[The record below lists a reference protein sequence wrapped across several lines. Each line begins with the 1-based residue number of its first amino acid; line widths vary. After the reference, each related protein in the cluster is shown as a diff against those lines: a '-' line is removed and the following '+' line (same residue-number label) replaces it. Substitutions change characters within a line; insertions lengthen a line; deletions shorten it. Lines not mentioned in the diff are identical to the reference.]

1 MHNWRMRRGAMAT
14 ERLAASPASDARSI
28 RFLHWW
34 HAREESLG
42 CAPHIVET
50 DMKLRTS
57 VTTLAALVLAPAPH
71 ALAQDQLGD
80 TVVVT
85 ATRQQQR
92 ADEVLSSV
100 EVIDRLQI
108 ERSGQST
115 LVELL
120 SAQPGLRVAA
130 NGGAGA
136 NASVFIRGAESRHT
150 LVLIDGVRVGSATN
164 GQAALEAIPLAIVER
179 IEILRGSA
187 SVLYGSQAMGG
198 VIQVF
203 TRQGRQGVHPE
214 VTVGYGTHDTL
225 NASASV
231 SGGQERLRY
240 SLTVGHDRTDGYNA
254 KRDRAFWTNRRGV
267 SSFNADDDGF
277 RNQYASASAALG
289 FRQRDEVGFNA
300 SYADGRNWY
309 DNNEFFNSYLDKEV
323 RVLGVYMRNELAE
336 GWTSTLRLGQSEDRL
351 GNRPRANESS
361 LFKTTQ
367 KEFVWQHDVRLPL
380 GSLMAAYEHLRQEVD
395 GSTDYAKDSRRV
407 NAFLLGWN
415 ARIDAHSVQI
425 NARHDD
431 NSQFGDK
438 TTGLFAY
445 GYQFNPAWSVRASIA
460 SAFNA
465 PTFNDLYWPADPV
478 FGGGGNPDLKPERAL
493 NRELGL
499 RWDGNASSVELTYFH
514 NRIRDMIDW
523 APENPSDPASNW
535 APANVAEARLQGV
548 ELTVGTRLAGY
559 DFKAGVDYLDAKDRD
574 DDTRLARRAKLSGFA
589 RVDRSLGPWTWGVEW
604 NGAGR
609 RYDNAANTIRL
620 GGYGLLNAYA
630 HYAFARDWK
639 LELRANNL
647 LDKDYQLA
655 RGYRTPGANVFLAVR
670 YAPR

>member
-1 MHNWRMRRGAMAT
+1 
-14 ERLAASPASDARSI
+14 
-28 RFLHWW
+28 
-34 HAREESLG
+34 
-42 CAPHIVET
+42 
-50 DMKLRTS
+50 MKLRTS
-57 VTTLAALVLAPAPH
+57 LSTLMAFVLAPAAPSVF
-71 ALAQDQLGD
+71 AQDQLGD

-100 EVIDRLQI
+100 EVIDRTQI

-115 LVELL
+115 LIELL
-120 SAQPGLRVAA
+120 NAQPGLRVSA
-130 NGGAGA
+130 NGGSGA

-164 GQAALEAIPLAIVER
+164 GQATLEAIPLAIIDR

-187 SVLYGSQAMGG
+187 SVLYGSQAVGG

-214 VTVGYGTHDTL
+214 LYVGYGTHNTL
-225 NASASV
+225 NTSASLA
-231 SGGQERLRY
+231 GGQDRLRY
-240 SLTVGHDRTDGYNA
+240 SLTVGHDRTDGFNA
-254 KRDRAFWTNRRGV
+254 KRDRKFWTNRRGV
-267 SSFNADDDGF
+267 SSFNSDDDGF

-289 FRQRDEVGFNA
+289 FRQRDEVGFSA

-309 DNNEFFNSYLDKEV
+309 DNNEEFNSYLDKEV
-323 RVLGVYMRNELAE
+323 RVLGVYMRNQLSDA
-336 GWTSTLRLGQSEDRL
+336 WTSTLRLGHSEDRL
-351 GNRPRANESS
+351 GNRPRANDFS

-367 KEFVWQHDVRLPL
+367 KEFVWQNDVRLPL

-395 GSTDYAKDSRRV
+395 GTTRYAKDARRV

-415 ARIDAHSVQI
+415 ARIDAHQLQI

-499 RWDGNASSVELTYFH
+499 RWDGDASSVELTYFH

-523 APENPSDPASNW
+523 APEDPTDPASNW
-535 APANVAEARLQGV
+535 APANVSEAKLQGV
-548 ELTVGTRLAGY
+548 ELTVGTRVAGY
-559 DFKAGVDYLDAKDRD
+559 DLKAGVDYLDAKDKS
-574 DDTRLARRAKLSGFA
+574 DDTRLARRAKVSGFA
-589 RVDRSLGPWTWGVEW
+589 RVDRSQGPWTWGVEW
-604 NGAGR
+604 NGSGN

-630 HYAFARDWK
+630 HYAVARDWK

-655 RGYRTPGANVFLAVR
+655 RGYRTAGANVFLAVR